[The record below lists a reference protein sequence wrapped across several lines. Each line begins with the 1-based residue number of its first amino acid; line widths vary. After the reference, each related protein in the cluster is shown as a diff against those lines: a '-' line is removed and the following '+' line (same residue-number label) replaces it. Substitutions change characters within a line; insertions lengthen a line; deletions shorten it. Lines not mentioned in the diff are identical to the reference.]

1 MIIKNGLVF
10 TENNTFTPMTV
21 HTSGSLI
28 TALTAPD
35 TSDTGILKTPS
46 DTAASYPV
54 DTCCSAE
61 DTSIFDAAGC
71 YVLPG
76 LTDIHFHGCDGY
88 DFCNGTFE
96 AFDAISAFSLSHGVT
111 SICPATMTLPE
122 ADLSAICEN
131 AAHYQKAQLCGRIAG
146 HTADLIGIHMEGP
159 FISAHKKG
167 AQNDA
172 HILQPDAALLRRLQK
187 KADGLIRLVSLAP
200 ELSGAVPCIKECH
213 GEFHFSIAHT
223 EADYDTAMAA
233 FFAGADHVTHLFNAM
248 PPFTHRAPGVIGAAF
263 DTPACFA
270 ELICDGVHIAPSAV
284 RAAFRLFGEERIV
297 LISDSM
303 EAAGKPDGHYQL
315 GGLSVSVSGN
325 RAVLSDGT
333 LAGSVTPLY
342 DCMRTAVSMGIPL
355 ESAVRAATINPCRS
369 IGMDKLYGSIA
380 VGKKAHFLILNRNDL
395 SITSVI
401 KDGFCLKA
409 PHPEGTP
416 ADSRHSLP
424 PQPCC
429 SRRPVQ

>member
-10 TENNTFTPMTV
+10 TENNTFAPMTV

-35 TSDTGILKTPS
+35 AL
-46 DTAASYPV
+46 
-54 DTCCSAE
+54 AE
-61 DTSIFDAAGC
+61 DASVFDATGC

-88 DFCNGTFE
+88 DFCDGTPE
-96 AFDAISAFSLSHGVT
+96 AFNAIGSFALAHGIT

-122 ADLSAICEN
+122 ADLSGICEN
-131 AAHYQKAQLCGRIAG
+131 AAHYRKAQLCGKTAQQA
-146 HTADLIGIHMEGP
+146 ADLIGIHMEGP
-159 FISAHKKG
+159 FINAHKKG

-172 HILQPDAALLRRLQK
+172 HILQPDASLLRRLQK
-187 KADGLIRLVSLAP
+187 NADGLIRLVSLAP
-200 ELSGAVPCIKECH
+200 ELPGAISCIEECH
-213 GEFHFSIAHT
+213 EEFRFSVAHT

-233 FFAGADHVTHLFNAM
+233 FSAGADHVTHLFNAM
-248 PPFTHRAPGVIGAAF
+248 PPFTHRSPGVIGAAF
-263 DTPACFA
+263 DTPSCFV
-270 ELICDGVHIAPSAV
+270 ELICDGVHITPSAI

-303 EAAGKPDGHYQL
+303 EATGKPDGCYQL
-315 GGLSVSVSGN
+315 GGLTVFVSGN

-342 DCMRTAVSMGIPL
+342 GCMLTAVSMGIPL

-369 IGMDKLYGSIA
+369 IGMEQLYGSIS
-380 VGKKAHFLILNRNDL
+380 VGKKAHFLILNQRDL

-401 KDGFCLKA
+401 KDGLCLKA
-409 PHPEGTP
+409 PHPEGKP
-416 ADSRHSLP
+416 ADNRHSLP
-424 PQPCC
+424 PQPYC
-429 SRRPVQ
+429 SRHPAQ